1 MSLSRRVGWRG
12 RAILLWAILPL
23 AGGWAVAQENGLD
36 TGTEE
41 NHSFIC
47 DVPMNPETQPT
58 DLAKAMFIASHVG
71 LTTAYAAMDFARQ
84 GVPELSDAGS
94 DGMDRIIGRA
104 AGSFSREVLDNDWFS
119 QVVDSDRVWKLDDV
133 MREDIPGICLR
144 QGGKI
149 PIGVKFLGGTDFQ
162 KQIVTQHASDW
173 NSALPGFE
181 LIFQDGPCNIGVIR
195 VAFSPTGGNRSEIG
209 SRSADRPIDEPT
221 MNLAIVQQGADES
234 EIKRVVQHEF
244 GHALGLLHEHLHV
257 DAPRFEWTE
266 AMYAYFERKNWGR
279 DKIEAAMSLRAS
291 PNETCLDFDQTSVMI
306 YPIPSSWTSTGFFA
320 TPSEIKEKDRE
331 CLRRHYAGSGLV
343 ELQRGRLKG
352 MEIGEIP

>member
-1 MSLSRRVGWRG
+1 MSVSGRVRWRG

-36 TGTEE
+36 TGAEE
-41 NHSFIC
+41 NHAFIC

-58 DLAKAMFIASHVG
+58 DLAKAMFVASPVG

-84 GVPELSDAGS
+84 GVPEPYDAGS

-104 AGSFSREVLDNDWFS
+104 AGTFSREVLDNDWFS
-119 QVVDSDRVWKLDDV
+119 QVVDSDRVWKIDDV
-133 MREDIPGICLR
+133 KREGIPDICLI
-144 QGGKI
+144 QGGKT
-149 PIGVKFLGGTDFQ
+149 PIGVKFLGGTEFQ
-162 KQIVTQHASDW
+162 KQKVAQYASEW

-195 VAFSPTGGNRSEIG
+195 VAFSPTGGNHSAIG
-209 SRSADRPIDEPT
+209 TKSTGIAIDQPT
-221 MNLAIVQQGADES
+221 MNLAIVEQGEDES

-244 GHALGLLHEHLHV
+244 GHALGLLHEHLHA
-257 DAPRFEWTE
+257 DAPRFEWTD
-266 AMYAYFERKNWGR
+266 AMYAYFEGKNWGR
-279 DKIEAAMSLRAS
+279 EKINAAMKHRAS
-291 PNETCLDFDQTSVMI
+291 PNETCLGFDQTSVMI
-306 YPIPSSWTSTGFFA
+306 YPIPSSWTSTGFSA
-320 TPSEIKEKDRE
+320 TPSEINKNDRE

-343 ELQRGRLKG
+343 ELQPGRLQG